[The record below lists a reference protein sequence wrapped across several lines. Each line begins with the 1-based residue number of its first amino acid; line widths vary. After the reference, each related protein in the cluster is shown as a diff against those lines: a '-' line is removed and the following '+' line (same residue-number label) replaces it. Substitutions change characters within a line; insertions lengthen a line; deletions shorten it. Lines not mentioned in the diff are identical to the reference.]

1 VPPSCE
7 ISFKATSD
15 AVADQVIDG
24 LRPVL
29 ADHEVGFSVLHQMA
43 LVDAIAAGLVP
54 QALRE
59 AEQYYLVLDYGD
71 VFFAAHPGV
80 YRRAEVGWRAIWNFF
95 TAIWNFFTD
104 DGDPDDGDPDPRGRP
119 VKPPVNLDWELELVG
134 IDPEGKKR
142 ADIDFQIRLFLQNLV
157 FRQLRK
163 RDPRILT
170 TPGRLKEGIRER
182 AGRLVEEQIRAAGG
196 VTNLTELVI
205 APTMEDL
212 LGLPRQ
218 VRPDAHDPPIHASD
232 RQSVEP
238 DADETI
244 NDMKRRQLEAAVAA
258 AGGFEWTPG
267 QGPGIRFSPN
277 ATRKPGQILKSH
289 VTLEEMME
297 PGDKPN
303 WGWVD
308 PPKGFSEEEVAAAN
322 RQAAATFAEAIGR
335 ADELDLDVEGEPVR
349 DDRPCACCGGFSG
362 SPSGPD
368 PGGFPNIRDY
378 EAYSAQRERGEER
391 DRRILNNPCVCGQYV
406 PIRRVGNRALLG
418 PLETADPEGMNLKNA
433 NLVGVPLDGPDLAG
447 ANLRRADLAGAN
459 LRGSNLRGANLR
471 EAYLPLAALILAD
484 LTGAKLYKAN
494 LREANLRQ
502 ANLAAAYLREADLFN
517 SNLFDSI
524 LAGANLRRAK
534 LQEANL
540 REANLRGANLTK
552 ATLHNAAF
560 TGAKA
565 DGDTIWPEGF
575 DPVVAGVIFED

>member
-1 VPPSCE
+1 MPPSCE

-15 AVADQVIDG
+15 AVADQVIAG

-29 ADHEVGFSVLHQMA
+29 AGHEVGFSVLHQMA
-43 LVDAIAAGLVP
+43 LVDVLVAGLVP

-59 AEQYYLVLDYGD
+59 AERYYLVLDYGD

-80 YRRAEVGWRAIWNFF
+80 YRRAEVWWRAIWTFF
-95 TAIWNFFTD
+95 T
-104 DGDPDDGDPDPRGRP
+104 DDGDPDPRGRP
-119 VKPPVNLDWELELVG
+119 VKPPVTSDWALWLVG
-134 IDPEGKKR
+134 IDPEGKKLG
-142 ADIDFQIRLFLQNLV
+142 DIDFRIRLFLQNLV
-157 FRQLRK
+157 VRQLKK

-170 TPGRLKEGIRER
+170 TPGRLQEGIFER

-238 DADETI
+238 EADETI

-277 ATRKPGQILKSH
+277 ATRKPGQILKFH

-308 PPKGFSEEEVAAAN
+308 PPKGFSEEEVEAAN

-335 ADELDLDVEGEPVR
+335 ADELDLDEKESAVAGRRSKEA
-349 DDRPCACCGGFSG
+349 DRTGALANCPICRRTVSSGARVCGGCGTDLCPICHRTVS
-362 SPSGPD
+362 SD
-368 PGGFPNIRDY
+368 
-378 EAYSAQRERGEER
+378 AYSCGACGWG
-391 DRRILNNPCVCGQYV
+391 RRKI
-406 PIRRVGNRALLG
+406 
-418 PLETADPEGMNLKNA
+418 
-433 NLVGVPLDGPDLAG
+433 
-447 ANLRRADLAGAN
+447 
-459 LRGSNLRGANLR
+459 
-471 EAYLPLAALILAD
+471 
-484 LTGAKLYKAN
+484 
-494 LREANLRQ
+494 
-502 ANLAAAYLREADLFN
+502 
-517 SNLFDSI
+517 
-524 LAGANLRRAK
+524 
-534 LQEANL
+534 
-540 REANLRGANLTK
+540 
-552 ATLHNAAF
+552 
-560 TGAKA
+560 
-565 DGDTIWPEGF
+565 
-575 DPVVAGVIFED
+575 